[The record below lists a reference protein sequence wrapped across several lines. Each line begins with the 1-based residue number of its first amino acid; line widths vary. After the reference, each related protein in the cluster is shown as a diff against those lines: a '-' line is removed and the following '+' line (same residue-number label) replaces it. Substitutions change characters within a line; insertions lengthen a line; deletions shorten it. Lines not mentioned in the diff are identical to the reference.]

1 MLSHSLTNDGFEG
14 FSEPKAVTAGSKK
27 DKLIL
32 HYFGI
37 VNNLT
42 PPYLRELMFTNKIT
56 SLIAIL

>member
-27 DKLIL
+27 DNLIL

-37 VNNLT
+37 VNNFT
-42 PPYLRELMFTNKIT
+42 PPYLR
-56 SLIAIL
+56 